1 MAVQGVLCSL
11 SRHMQPS
18 CTTSRT
24 LSSMMRYLY
33 AHTTHNQSFIAIID
47 IVKSLIIS
55 SERQI
60 CSATYA
66 QSQKVTSLKAVCFEV
81 KEVPLTC
88 SYVVWAHFSP
98 QWKCSAGLF
107 FFTFVFRNKAP
118 CVLGKRTPGIC
129 GFFSRLQIKI
139 ELPTQLNE
147 KHHLLFTFYHV
158 SCDSNSKKKDLVET
172 PGRPQPSVT
181 SSPFWI
187 KTPAGVSTV
196 F

>member
-88 SYVVWAHFSP
+88 SYVV
-98 QWKCSAGLF
+98 
-107 FFTFVFRNKAP
+107 
-118 CVLGKRTPGIC
+118 
-129 GFFSRLQIKI
+129 
-139 ELPTQLNE
+139 
-147 KHHLLFTFYHV
+147 
-158 SCDSNSKKKDLVET
+158 
-172 PGRPQPSVT
+172 
-181 SSPFWI
+181 
-187 KTPAGVSTV
+187 
-196 F
+196 